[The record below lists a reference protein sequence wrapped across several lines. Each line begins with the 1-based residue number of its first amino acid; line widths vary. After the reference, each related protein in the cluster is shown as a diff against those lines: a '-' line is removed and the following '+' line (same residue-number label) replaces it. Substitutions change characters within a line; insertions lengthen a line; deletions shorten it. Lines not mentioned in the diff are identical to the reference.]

1 MNGEMG
7 ETVFMKEKGS
17 SIYGE
22 SIAGCLQRVTL
33 IRVITIR
40 ITAALNQQL

>member
-7 ETVFMKEKGS
+7 ETVFKKEKGS

-33 IRVITIR
+33 IGVITIR
-40 ITAALNQQL
+40 ITAALNQRM